1 MANSLSSLRE
11 SNRRMVTEAVRRAGT
26 LTQAQLARTT
36 GLSPATVSTIVRELR
51 DLGVLAITSGG
62 GRRNA
67 VTLAPESGLLVG
79 IDFGHS
85 HLRVAIGEV
94 TRQILAER
102 AIPIDVDASA
112 AEGLLA
118 AELLVDELLRSLGAQ
133 RTEIL
138 GVGLGVPGPID
149 PLTGILGSSTILP
162 GWVGINPALAMGER
176 LGLAVH
182 VDNDANLGALAE
194 ATWGA
199 ARGRR
204 DVAYLKIASGVGAS
218 IIIDGRVYRGAS
230 GAAGELGH
238 ITIDENGRLCRCGNR
253 GCLETLAGGLYLTEL
268 VRATHGPG
276 VTVTRLVELALAG
289 DVGCRRVIGDAG
301 RHLGVA
307 IASLCNILNPGL
319 VVVGGALAEAGPLL
333 IDPILEVVRRLA
345 IPSAAAVLSVVPGAL
360 GERAGVLGALASVQI
375 SNMESAL

>member
-1 MANSLSSLRE
+1 MANSLSALRE
-11 SNRRMVTEAVRRAGT
+11 SNRRMVTEAVRNAGT

-67 VTLAPESGLLVG
+67 VTLAPETGLLVG

-94 TRQILAER
+94 TRQVLAER
-102 AIPIDVDASA
+102 AIPFDVDASA

-118 AELLVDELLRSLGAQ
+118 AELLVDELLEAVGAE
-133 RTEIL
+133 RDDIL

-162 GWVGINPALAMGER
+162 GWVGINPALAMEER

-204 DVAYLKIASGVGAS
+204 DVAYLKVASGVGAS

-276 VTVTRLVELALAG
+276 VTVSRLVELAVSG

-307 IASLCNILNPGL
+307 VASLCNILNPGL
-319 VVVGGALAEAGPLL
+319 VVVGGALAEAGALL

-345 IPSAAAVLSVVPGAL
+345 IPSAAAVLAVVPGVL
-360 GERAGVLGALASVQI
+360 GERAGVLGALASVQV
-375 SNMESAL
+375 SNIESAL

>member
-1 MANSLSSLRE
+1 
-11 SNRRMVTEAVRRAGT
+11 MVTEAVRNAGT

-67 VTLAPESGLLVG
+67 VTLAPETGLLVG

-94 TRQILAER
+94 TRQVLAER
-102 AIPIDVDASA
+102 AIPFDVDASA

-118 AELLVDELLRSLGAQ
+118 AELLVDELLEAVGAE
-133 RTEIL
+133 RDDIL

-162 GWVGINPALAMGER
+162 GWVGINPALAMEER

-204 DVAYLKIASGVGAS
+204 DVAYLKVASGVGAS

-276 VTVTRLVELALAG
+276 VTVSRLVELAVSG

-307 IASLCNILNPGL
+307 VASLCNILNPGL
-319 VVVGGALAEAGPLL
+319 VVVGGALAEAGALL

-345 IPSAAAVLSVVPGAL
+345 IPSAAAVLAVVPGVL
-360 GERAGVLGALASVQI
+360 GERAGVLGALASVQV
-375 SNMESAL
+375 SNIESAL

>member
-11 SNRRMVTEAVRRAGT
+11 MNRRMVTEAVRKAGS

-51 DLGVLAITSGG
+51 DLGILAITSGG

-67 VTLAPESGLLVG
+67 VTLAPETGLLVG

-94 TRQILAER
+94 TRQVLAER

-118 AELLVDELLRSLGAQ
+118 AELLVDELLETLGSERA
-133 RTEIL
+133 EIL

-162 GWVGINPALAMGER
+162 GWVGINPALAMSER

-199 ARGRR
+199 ARGRQ
-204 DVAYLKIASGVGAS
+204 DVTYLKVASGVGAS
-218 IIIDGRVYRGAS
+218 ILIDGRVYRGAS

-276 VTVTRLVELALAG
+276 VTVPRLVELAAAG

-307 IASLCNILNPGL
+307 VASLCNILNPGL
-319 VVVGGALAEAGPLL
+319 VVVGGALAEAGALL
-333 IDPILEVVRRLA
+333 IDPILEVVHRLA
-345 IPSAAAVLSVVPGAL
+345 IPSAAAVLTVVPGVL
-360 GERAGVLGALASVQI
+360 GERAGVLGALASVQV
-375 SNMESAL
+375 SNIESAL

>member
-1 MANSLSSLRE
+1 MANSLSALRE
-11 SNRRMVTEAVRRAGT
+11 SNRRMVTEAVRRAGS

-51 DLGVLAITSGG
+51 DLGILAITSGG

-67 VTLAPESGLLVG
+67 VTLAPETGLLVG

-85 HLRVAIGEV
+85 HLRVAIGEA

-118 AELLVDELLRSLGAQ
+118 AELLVDELLETLGAE
-133 RTEIL
+133 RVEIL

-199 ARGRR
+199 ARGRQ
-204 DVAYLKIASGVGAS
+204 DVTYLKIASGVGAS

-276 VTVTRLVELALAG
+276 VTVPRLVELAAAG

-307 IASLCNILNPGL
+307 VASLCNILNPGL
-319 VVVGGALAEAGPLL
+319 VVVGGALAEAGALL

-345 IPSAAAVLSVVPGAL
+345 IPSAAAVLTVVPGVL
-360 GERAGVLGALASVQI
+360 GERAGVLGALASVQV
-375 SNMESAL
+375 SNIESAL